1 MDRRI
6 AFITGASRG
15 IGAAAALRL
24 AERGFDVVLTA
35 RTLAPGETHDHG
47 NKAGAPDHRPLPGSL
62 EETAAA
68 VRARGRDALP
78 LRLDL
83 LDPASLAAAVD
94 ETEKRWGPVE
104 VLLNNGIVQTA
115 GVMDWV
121 RDLTAENVERI
132 YRGNVLAPLW
142 LVQRVLPGMIA
153 RGRGVI
159 VNMVSESGFTD
170 PPAPAGEG
178 GWGFA
183 YSSSK
188 AAFARLVGVLAAEC
202 RDAGL
207 RFYNVEPGFI
217 ITEMVRATGLLEHFG
232 PQWGGAPPDVP
243 AAVIAWLVADDTAR
257 EWHGKTISAQ
267 KLCKQLGLV
276 PGWPPPRS

>member
-188 AAFARLVGVLAAEC
+188 AAFARLVGVLAAEY